1 MKKHTG
7 GFRGKSSVTYDW
19 LLFDADGTL
28 FDYDK
33 AEAVSLEKAFRQTGH
48 NFDPDYSQVYR
59 RINGQMWL
67 DFEQG
72 SISQGRLRIKR
83 FELLFD
89 SLDIKT
95 DPEVFSKKY
104 LENLA
109 DSAYL
114 LEDAEE
120 VVIRLAEKTCLMLI
134 TNGLKDVQRAR
145 WGKSTIKRYFSDI
158 LISEEIGAAKPDK
171 KIFEEAFIRMNNP
184 GKEKVLM
191 VGDSLTSD
199 IKGGHDYGIDT
210 CWFNP
215 LEKSSEMDLEIRFE
229 IKNLR
234 ELLSIV
240 NIS

>member
-1 MKKHTG
+1 MNQSPRTN
-7 GFRGKSSVTYDW
+7 YEW

-33 AEAVSLEKAFRQTGH
+33 AEAVSLEKAFIQTGH
-48 NFDPDYSQVYR
+48 SFDPDYSQVYR
-59 RINGQMWL
+59 QINGQMWL

-72 SISQGRLRIKR
+72 DISQNRLRIKR

-89 SLDIKT
+89 ALDIKT
-95 DPEVFSKKY
+95 DPGEFSNKY

-109 DSAYL
+109 DSTYL

-120 VVIRLAEKTCLMLI
+120 VVIRLAERTGLMLI
-134 TNGLKDVQRAR
+134 TNGLKDVQRSR
-145 WGKSTIKRYFSDI
+145 WGKSTIRRYFSDI
-158 LISEEIGAAKPDK
+158 LISEEIGAAKPDRR
-171 KIFEEAFIRMNNP
+171 IFDEAFIRMNNP
-184 GKEKVLM
+184 RKEKVLM

-215 LEKSSEMDLEIRFE
+215 LEKPPEPDLEIRFE
-229 IKNLR
+229 IKHLR

-240 NIS
+240 KTS

>member
-1 MKKHTG
+1 MRKHTSPG
-7 GFRGKSSVTYDW
+7 TNYDW

-28 FDYDK
+28 FDYEK
-33 AEAVSLEKAFRQTGH
+33 AETLSLEKAFRQTGH
-48 NFDPDYSQVYR
+48 SFDPDYSQVYR
-59 RINGQMWL
+59 QINGQIWI

-72 SISQGRLRIKR
+72 DISQDRLRIKR

-89 SLDIKT
+89 AIDIKS
-95 DPEVFSKKY
+95 DPEEFSIKY

-120 VVIRLAEKTCLMLI
+120 VVRRLAEKTGLMLI
-134 TNGLKDVQRAR
+134 TNGLKDVQRSR
-145 WGKSTIKRYFSDI
+145 WNKSVIKGYFSDI
-158 LISEEIGAAKPDK
+158 LISEEIGAAKPDRR
-171 KIFEEAFIRMNNP
+171 IFDEAFVRMNNP
-184 GKEKVLM
+184 RKKKVLM

-199 IKGGHDYGIDT
+199 IKGGCDYGIDT

-215 LEKSSEMDLEIRFE
+215 LEKPLEPDLEIRFK
-229 IKNLR
+229 IKHLG

-240 NIS
+240 KAS